1 MDYRKL
7 RGKIKEIFDTNAD
20 FAKAMELYPSTLSFK
35 LNGKSEWT
43 TNEIVKACELLNIP
57 LVDAHL
63 YFFTLKV

>member
-7 RGKIKEIFDTNAD
+7 RGKIKEVFGTNAD
-20 FAKAMELYPSTLSFK
+20 FAKAMNLDPSTLSYK

-43 TNEIVKACELLNIP
+43 SGEIAKACELLNIL
-57 LVDAHL
+57 LVEAHL